1 MERSREE
8 MQSQIERILLQERE
22 NEALRAEELRQSMT
36 LDKLKAEEKSKAEI
50 EAKQHEIEQIHK
62 QLNDRQKALS

>member
-36 LDKLKAEEKSKAEI
+36 LDKLKTEEKSKAEI
-50 EAKQHEIEQIHK
+50 EAKQYEIDQIHS
-62 QLNDRQKALS
+62 QLNDRQKALT

>member
-1 MERSREE
+1 M
-8 MQSQIERILLQERE
+8 QERE

-36 LDKLKAEEKSKAEI
+36 LDKLKADEKSKAEI
-50 EAKQHEIEQIHK
+50 EAKQYEIDQIHS

>member
-50 EAKQHEIEQIHK
+50 EAKQHEIEQIH
-62 QLNDRQKALS
+62 